1 MCMLIYMNHMTT
13 AVIRNLNRCFLF
25 CTDAPLT
32 ISNLMSAVSP
42 VAKWKEF
49 CWSLLIEV
57 KPTFTS
63 SLNDKQDT
71 MECFLNAPYCQASW
85 QTVALALYH
94 RMEERALD
102 NLFHYVKSPAGK
114 YM

>member
-1 MCMLIYMNHMTT
+1 MRAL
-13 AVIRNLNRCFLF
+13 
-25 CTDAPLT
+25 
-32 ISNLMSAVSP
+32 SP

-63 SLNDKQDT
+63 SHNDKQDT

-114 YM
+114 YTSNCM